1 MARAFNG
8 GNRLRAQ
15 LRATSVSGEGS
26 FAGLTGDRTE
36 LGLYYD
42 KSWRAWNFI
51 AHARSELNDCED
63 PVFGSHWFQVGA
75 ETRYA
80 LSPLWGLSAGAALRH
95 TSHPAQPGTLDG
107 WNDNRVS
114 LQVGATRS
122 LWKQSQ
128 LFVRYELERNDSPV
142 AGYDYD
148 RNRIGASVETWK

>member
-1 MARAFNG
+1 M
-8 GNRLRAQ
+8 
-15 LRATSVSGEGS
+15 
-26 FAGLTGDRTE
+26 TGDRTE

-42 KSWRAWNFI
+42 KSWRAWYFG
-51 AHARSELNDCED
+51 AHTRSELNDSED
-63 PVFGSHWFQVGA
+63 PVFESSWIQIGA

-80 LSPLWGLSAGAALRH
+80 LSPLWGFSAGAALRRTKH
-95 TSHPAQPGTLDG
+95 AAQPGTLDS
-107 WNDNRVS
+107 WNDNRVT

-148 RNRIGASVETWK
+148 RNRFCASVEWWY